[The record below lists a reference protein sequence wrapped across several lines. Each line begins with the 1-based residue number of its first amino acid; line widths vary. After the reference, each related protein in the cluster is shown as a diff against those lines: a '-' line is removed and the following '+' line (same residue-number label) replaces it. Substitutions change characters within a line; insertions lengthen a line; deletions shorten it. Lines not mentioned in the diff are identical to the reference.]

1 MSYRLY
7 ANDELIFASDWADPE
22 YQLIS
27 PTIKMEVNKA
37 GSLEFT
43 ILPRHPFYDGLPKMK
58 TRIGVYMD
66 DQLIFSGRV
75 LSDDTDTYKQRK
87 IYCEGSLAY
96 LVDSV
101 LGPSKGTRTAEE
113 HFRLIIDS
121 HNGQVED
128 AKKFVVGTIGID
140 EKAESHLFG
149 EDNYRESFSAIQSD
163 LIDSFGGYLRVRSE
177 NGTQYID
184 YLKSYDAVS
193 SQTIEFGQNLI
204 DLVNKQSGEDLF
216 TVLLPIGK
224 DKLTIESA
232 GNSSKYTHNGKYL
245 ENAEAIDD
253 YGRIVKTEDFGD
265 ITDANTL
272 MAKAEK
278 YMADNYKGIPPE
290 LSIKAVDLHRYYQ
303 TVRPFELG
311 DSITVKSV
319 VHGVERTLVCT
330 VIEINIKEPS
340 KTSYT
345 LTDPNQ
351 ITLRKDRTL
360 TGTSAS
366 TSSTASSA
374 KRSGSGG
381 AAAASLLEKFITEA
395 NGVLTIKDKIINL
408 ESLAGGT
415 LGQITAALTV
425 GDGKIIGNVQNEL
438 NTLSSNVSLTEES
451 LTSQIKNTK
460 EGLESELKQM
470 AGSLSSEIK
479 NTKDGLESE
488 LKQTADSFSTEI
500 QNTKE
505 GLETKLLQTDS
516 SIRVDVADEI
526 NDVRGSVELSI
537 QDINGLKKS
546 VLDIDTDITNI
557 NSEITNIENL
567 YAKKAYVDSLVTSSA
582 IIKLL
587 DGGYVKTAALTTNSA
602 DIGYLEVN
610 TMTFGGSTVTKGQVK
625 VVTDFTQASTYGAH
639 LEGDTT
645 MWLCKTSDIVSTIYT
660 PSYGDTITFS

>member
-1 MSYRLY
+1 MTYRLY

-27 PTIKMEVNKA
+27 PIIKMEVNKA

-43 ILPRHPFYDGLPKMK
+43 ILPRHPFYDALSKMK
-58 TRIGVYMD
+58 TRISVYMD
-66 DQLIFSGRV
+66 DQPIFSGRV
-75 LSDDTDTYKQRK
+75 LSDDTDTYRQRK

-128 AKKFVVGTIGID
+128 EKKFTVGTIDID
-140 EKAESHLFG
+140 EKAESHVFG

-163 LIDSFGGYLRVRSE
+163 LIDSFGGYLRIRNN

-184 YLKSYDAVS
+184 YLKSYDTVS
-193 SQTIEFGQNLI
+193 TQTIEFGQNLI

-232 GNSSKYTHNGKYL
+232 GNSSTYTHNGKYL

-265 ITDANTL
+265 ITDAATL

-290 LSIKAVDLHRYYQ
+290 LSIKAVDLHRYCP

-311 DSITVKSV
+311 DSITVKSS
-319 VHGVERTLVCT
+319 VHGVERALVCT
-330 VIEINIKEPS
+330 AIEINIKELS

-360 TGTSAS
+360 TGNSAS

-381 AAAASLLEKFITEA
+381 AAAASLLEKFITEV
-395 NGVLTIKDKIINL
+395 NGVLTIKDRVINL
-408 ESLAGGT
+408 ESLPGGT

-438 NTLSSNVSLTEES
+438 NTLSSTITQTEES
-451 LTSQIKNTK
+451 LTSEIKNTK
-460 EGLESELKQM
+460 EGLESK
-470 AGSLSSEIK
+470 I
-479 NTKDGLESE
+479 T
-488 LKQTADSFSTEI
+488 QTADSFSTEI
-500 QNTKE
+500 KNTKE
-505 GLETKLLQTDS
+505 GLESKITQTDS
-516 SIRVDVADEI
+516 SIRADVTDSINKVQGSIELTIEDVD
-526 NDVRGSVELSI
+526 GLKQSVLSI
-537 QDINGLKKS
+537 N
-546 VLDIDTDITNI
+546 TDITDI
-557 NSEITNIENL
+557 NSEITNIKNL
-567 YAKKAYVDSLVTSSA
+567 YAKKATIEELYATKAYVSNLTSA
-582 IIKLL
+582 TAVVGLL
-587 DGGYVKTAALTTNSA
+587 
-602 DIGYLEVN
+602 
-610 TMTFGGSTVTKGQVK
+610 KGQHIFVGDLDAHDTSTNMLTVNGPLRYKNATVNPGSVK
-625 VVTDFTQASTYGAH
+625 VVTDFTQASTYGIH
-639 LEGDTT
+639 LEGDKYVTFLRTSEAFVPTT
-645 MWLCKTSDIVSTIYT
+645 YT
-660 PSYGDTITFS
+660 PAYGDTITFA

>member
-1 MSYRLY
+1 MTYRFY

-27 PTIKMEVNKA
+27 PIIKMEVNKA

-43 ILPRHPFYDGLPKMK
+43 ILPRHPFYDALSKMK
-58 TRIGVYMD
+58 TRISVYMD
-66 DQLIFSGRV
+66 DQPIFSGRV
-75 LSDDTDTYKQRK
+75 LSDDTDTYRQRK

-128 AKKFVVGTIGID
+128 EKKFTVGTIDID
-140 EKAESHLFG
+140 EKAESHVFG

-163 LIDSFGGYLRVRSE
+163 LIDSFGGYLRIRNN
-177 NGTQYID
+177 NGIQYID
-184 YLKSYDAVS
+184 YLKSYDTVS
-193 SQTIEFGQNLI
+193 TQTIEFGQNLI

-232 GNSSKYTHNGKYL
+232 GNSSTYTHNGKYL

-265 ITDANTL
+265 ITDAATL

-290 LSIKAVDLHRYYQ
+290 LSIKAVDLHRYCP

-311 DSITVKSV
+311 DLITVKSS
-319 VHGVERTLVCT
+319 VHGVERALVCT
-330 VIEINIKEPS
+330 AIEINIKELS

-351 ITLRKDRTL
+351 ITLQKDRTL
-360 TGTSAS
+360 TGNSAS

-381 AAAASLLEKFITEA
+381 AAAASLLEKFITEV
-395 NGVLTIKDKIINL
+395 NGVLTIKDRVINL
-408 ESLAGGT
+408 ESLPGGT

-425 GDGKIIGNVQNEL
+425 GDGKIIGNVQNKL
-438 NTLSSNVSLTEES
+438 NTLSSTITQTEES
-451 LTSQIKNTK
+451 LTSEIKNTK
-460 EGLESELKQM
+460 EGLESK
-470 AGSLSSEIK
+470 I
-479 NTKDGLESE
+479 T
-488 LKQTADSFSTEI
+488 
-500 QNTKE
+500 
-505 GLETKLLQTDS
+505 QTDS
-516 SIRVDVADEI
+516 SIRFYVADEI
-526 NDVRGSVELSI
+526 NDVRGSIDLSI
-537 QDINGLKKS
+537 KDIDGLKKS
-546 VLDIDTDITNI
+546 VLDIDTGITNI
-557 NSEITNIENL
+557 NSEITNIESL

-610 TMTFGGSTVTKGQVK
+610 TMTFGGSTVTKGQVT

-645 MWLCKTSDIVSTIYT
+645 IWLCKTSDKIV
-660 PSYGDTITFS
+660 FS